1 MSGAS
6 DPRRW
11 ASIAELF
18 HRALDT
24 PPEQRGAFLEA
35 SCGDDEA
42 LRREVRSLL
51 EAHERAGGMLD
62 APVVTA
68 RDLLADGAAQELV
81 GRDLGHYR
89 IRGVLGR
96 GGMGVVYLADDTRLG
111 RPVALKALPSGLTRE
126 PERRARLRREARAAA
141 ALSHPGIAT
150 VYALE
155 EIDDDLYIAAELV
168 PGPTLRE
175 ELADGPLTVAR
186 ARQTAL
192 DIARALAAAHDCG
205 IVHRDLKP
213 ENVVRTPSGSVKI
226 LDFGVAR
233 VLTEDDGNPRLTGA
247 GGLLGTPAYMA
258 PEQLRG
264 DPVDARADVFAFGVL
279 LHELLTGTLPPAA
292 FETTPTGQRGL
303 EAWGGGRLS
312 PPARGADE
320 RAELEVMVRVIR
332 RCLRQDARARYAS
345 ASEVVAALEGRIP
358 AGELDPRTP
367 DAGTAPSAGARWWWQ
382 FHLWAASVGH
392 VLLLVP
398 LWLAR
403 QADGPPGLTL
413 FLPALVAALAGSLL
427 RLHLLFAA
435 RSYPA
440 EADVQRRR
448 TRRWLVLA
456 DLTLVACAASGGLL
470 VLPVAS
476 GLAILLVSSA
486 VAVLIASAIIE
497 PATTRAAFERMP

>member
-18 HRALDT
+18 HQALDT
-24 PPEQRGAFLEA
+24 PPERRAAFLEE

-42 LRREVRSLL
+42 LRGEVRSLL
-51 EAHERAGGMLD
+51 EAHERAGGLLD
-62 APVVTA
+62 APAVTA

-81 GRDLGHYR
+81 GRELGHYR

-186 ARQTAL
+186 ARQTGL
-192 DIARALAAAHDCG
+192 DIARALAAAHDRG

-264 DPVDARADVFAFGVL
+264 DLVDARADVFAFGVL
-279 LHELLTGTLPPAA
+279 LHELLTGALPSAA
-292 FETTPTGQRGL
+292 SDDPWTAPRALDAERGGL
-303 EAWGGGRLS
+303 A
-312 PPARGADE
+312 PPARDAGE
-320 RAELEVMVRVIR
+320 RAGLEVMVRVIR

-345 ASEVVAALEGRIP
+345 ASEVVAALEGRAP
-358 AGELDPRTP
+358 ADEPDPRTP
-367 DAGTAPSAGARWWWQ
+367 DTGAVPSAGARWWWQ

-392 VLLLVP
+392 VLLLLP

-403 QADGPPGLTL
+403 QAGGPVGLAL

-448 TRRWLVLA
+448 TRRWIVLA
-456 DLTLVACAASGGLL
+456 DLTLVVCAASGGLL

-486 VAVLIASAIIE
+486 VAVLVASAIVE